1 MTNTLAY
8 CGTKLI
14 MTVKIFVVKFPVQKV
29 SVLVPDNWAD
39 KGRFRPLKESN
50 LGED

>member
-1 MTNTLAY
+1 MMLERELFKNLIAMTNTLAY

-29 SVLVPDNWAD
+29 SVLVPDN
-39 KGRFRPLKESN
+39 
-50 LGED
+50 